1 MANGAPLLLD
11 VTRLVWRRWKGLR
24 PTGIDR
30 LCLAW
35 LHHYAPHAQAVLTD
49 RRGRRIIDETASQ
62 ALFAA
67 LVAEDEDVGR
77 VRRRLLMLAARHAV
91 SLGRGEPG
99 RGRLWLNVGHT
110 GLDVPG
116 LADWC
121 RKTAVRPVLLVHDL
135 IPITHPQYCRAGED
149 ARHRVRMATVIDI
162 GAGLIANSRHT
173 LDSMAEH
180 AAASARPLPPSL
192 VAWPGTERPGT
203 PPLPF
208 PPRPSPA
215 GSADAADFVILG
227 TIEGR
232 KNHML
237 LLDVWDRLWR
247 TDGPAAP
254 RLVIIGRRGW
264 ACDDVL
270 ARLDAGGWGDRVV
283 EAGAVDDSQI
293 DRLIT
298 ASTALLFP
306 SFAEGFGLPL
316 VEAMAAGTPV
326 IASHLPVFH
335 EIGQG
340 VPELLPPDDVAGWE
354 AMIRAYAAPASQA
367 RAAQMARIAGFRAP
381 DWPTHFARTDAFLAG
396 LGAG

>member
-35 LHHYAPHAQAVLTD
+35 LHHYAPRAQAVLTD
-49 RRGRRIIDETASQ
+49 RRGRRILNEAASR
-62 ALFAA
+62 ALFAQLA
-67 LVAEDEDVGR
+67 AEDADVGR
-77 VRRRLLMLAARHAV
+77 VRRRLLLLAARHAATLAV
-91 SLGRGEPG
+91 GAAGHGRP
-99 RGRLWLNVGHT
+99 WLNVGHT

-121 RKTAVRPVLLVHDL
+121 RQAAVRPVLLVHDL
-135 IPITHPQYCRAGED
+135 IPITHPQFCRAGED
-149 ARHRVRMATVIDI
+149 ARHRQRMATVLTIAD
-162 GAGLIANSRHT
+162 GLIANSRHT
-173 LDSMAEH
+173 LAMMAAH
-180 AAASARPLPPSL
+180 AASLGRPLPPAL

-203 PPLPF
+203 APLPL
-208 PPRPSPA
+208 PPRLPHTAAAS
-215 GSADAADFVILG
+215 ADFVILG

-237 LLDVWDRLWR
+237 LLNVWDRLWR
-247 TDGPAAP
+247 AHGPAAP

-283 EAGAVDDSQI
+283 EAGAVDDAEI
-293 DRLIT
+293 DRLI
-298 ASTALLFP
+298 AGARALLFP

-316 VEAMAAGTPV
+316 AEALAAATPV
-326 IASHLPVFH
+326 IASRLPVFA

-340 VPELLPPDDVAGWE
+340 VPELLAPDDAAGWE
-354 AMIRAYAAPASQA
+354 AMIRAYAAPDSPQ

-381 DWPTHFARTDAFLAG
+381 DWATHFARTDAFLAR
-396 LGAG
+396 LG

>member
-49 RRGRRIIDETASQ
+49 RRGRRILDEAASR
-62 ALFAA
+62 ALFAQLA
-67 LVAEDEDVGR
+67 AEDENIGR
-77 VRRRLLMLAARHAV
+77 VQRRLLLLAARHAGTLAV
-91 SLGRGEPG
+91 GGAG
-99 RGRLWLNVGHT
+99 RGRPWLNVGHT
-110 GLDVPG
+110 GLDTPG
-116 LADWC
+116 LAEWC
-121 RKTAVRPVLLVHDL
+121 RQAAVRPVLLVHDL
-135 IPITHPQYCRAGED
+135 IPITHPQFCRVGED
-149 ARHRVRMATVIDI
+149 ARHRQRMATVLNIAD
-162 GAGLIANSRHT
+162 GLIANSRHT
-173 LDSMAEH
+173 LETMAGH
-180 AAASARPLPPSL
+180 AHSLGHSLPPAL

-208 PPRPSPA
+208 PPRPHA
-215 GSADAADFVILG
+215 GSASRANADFIILG

-247 TDGPAAP
+247 ALGPAAP

-283 EAGAVDDSQI
+283 EAGAVDDAEI
-293 DRLIT
+293 DRLI
-298 ASTALLFP
+298 AGARALLFP

-316 VEAMAAGTPV
+316 VEALAAATPV
-326 IASHLPVFH
+326 IASRLPVFA

-340 VPELLPPDDVAGWE
+340 VPELLAPDDAAGWE
-354 AMIRAYAAPASQA
+354 AMIRAYAAPESPQ

-381 DWPTHFARTDAFLAG
+381 DWPTHFARTDAFLAR
-396 LGAG
+396 LG